1 MVRTDHLQNWFRFDV
16 ETERPYRLEHIA
28 PDRDKFPIRSKVLA
42 ASCWPQPMDRRRR
55 GALFYRVILPGF
67 TLANLGL
74 GVFTLTSLR
83 PAGWTSWLELGTGV
97 FCCVIAGFLLGAG
110 WSKAY
115 WSSAMERQVS
125 AWRRIADAMFRWIE
139 ETPVPVDSLKT
150 LQRSLDET
158 IGG

>member
-1 MVRTDHLQNWFRFDV
+1 MVRTDHLHKWFRFDASSQ
-16 ETERPYRLEHIA
+16 RPHHLDQIA
-28 PDRDKFPIRSKVLA
+28 PQSGQISHSFRSGWRLMLA
-42 ASCWPQPMDRRRR
+42 AVNGQETTR
-55 GALFYRVILPGF
+55 GALLPGDPPGLHARQPG
-67 TLANLGL
+67 TWGLHADLLA
-74 GVFTLTSLR
+74 
-83 PAGWTSWLELGTGV
+83 ASWLELGTGV
-97 FCCVIAGFLLGAG
+97 FCCVIAGILLGAG

-158 IGG
+158 IGS